1 MTCTLTPYII
11 GSTPSLPYFIYSPS
25 PYTWDSPLPYNLFP
39 HPLYHRIHPVPSLL
53 HLFSHPLYHRIRAF
67 PTSSSSLSRWNLSS
81 WRAMPLRVTI
91 RAAPPHR
98 LGRVSNFHCS
108 VKTPALGDL
117 KTNGNFMVS
126 PGKITPLK
134 I

>member
-25 PYTWDSPLPYNLFP
+25 PYTWDSTLPYNLSP
-39 HPLYHRIHPVPSLL
+39 TPSTIGSTPSLLTLLTHPLY
-53 HLFSHPLYHRIRAF
+53 YRIRAF

-126 PGKITPLK
+126 PGKITP
-134 I
+134 